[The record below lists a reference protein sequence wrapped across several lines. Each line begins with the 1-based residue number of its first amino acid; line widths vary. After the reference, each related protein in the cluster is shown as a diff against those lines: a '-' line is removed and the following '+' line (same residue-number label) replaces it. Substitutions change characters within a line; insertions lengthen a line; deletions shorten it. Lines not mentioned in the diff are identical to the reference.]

1 MINRKLNIG
10 ELLKDGHSA
19 FLLGPR
25 GVGKNVLANQFL
37 DQAPHSV
44 FIDLPSLESYR
55 RYIAEPGLFGE
66 EIEHHLQKISTSKRL
81 VVLIDEVQKMPDLLN
96 EVHYFIENDRSR
108 IQFLL
113 TCSNARKLKQRGVNL
128 LAGRAWMFRMHPLSS
143 QEINIDLQRALTIGT
158 LPEFYQYEDSDA
170 KRSLTT
176 YVDTYLREEVL
187 QEVLVRQTDSFVRFL
202 DVSGQIN
209 GKPVNYTAVARDCGV
224 STKTA
229 QEYFQILSDTLLAF
243 RVDGWRHSIRKQL
256 RQSPKYY
263 IFDCG
268 VLNAMTGELNTEL
281 RAGTY
286 RYGKLFETFV
296 VNELVRANDY
306 SESRF
311 RFHYWRTS
319 TGREVDLIMTR
330 GPSDAPKAI
339 EIKSGSMPKESDLKG
354 LLAFAKENEKAQLY
368 CLCRTPREYSV
379 GNVTVLPWQEGIE
392 SLFHAS

>member
-1 MINRKLNIG
+1 MINRKLNIVA
-10 ELLKDGHSA
+10 LLKDGHSA
-19 FLLGPR
+19 FLFGPR
-25 GVGKNVLANQFL
+25 GVGKTVLANQFV

-44 FIDLPSLESYR
+44 FIDLLSLESYR
-55 RYIAEPGLFGE
+55 RYVAEPGFFRE
-66 EIEHHLQKISTSKRL
+66 ELEQHLQKISTSKRL
-81 VVLIDEVQKMPDLLN
+81 VVLIDEVQKMPDLLD
-96 EVHYFIENDRSR
+96 EVHYFIEKYKPR

-113 TCSNARKLKQRGVNL
+113 TGSSARKLKRQGVNL
-128 LAGRAWMFRMHPLSS
+128 LAGRAWTLRLHPLSS
-143 QEINIDLQRALTIGT
+143 QEINISLQRALTIGT
-158 LPEFYQYEDSDA
+158 LPEFYQYEDSHA

-187 QEVLVRQTDSFVRFL
+187 QEALVRQTNNFVRFL
-202 DVSGQIN
+202 DVSGQMN
-209 GKPVNYTAVARDCGV
+209 GSPANYTAVARDCGV

-229 QEYFQILSDTLLAF
+229 REYFQILSDTLLAF

-268 VLNAMTGELNTEL
+268 ILNAMTGELNTEL

-306 SESRF
+306 LESRF

-330 GPSDAPKAI
+330 GSDDVPKAI

-354 LLAFAKENEKAQLY
+354 LSAFCQGE
-368 CLCRTPREYSV
+368 
-379 GNVTVLPWQEGIE
+379 
-392 SLFHAS
+392 